1 MSPKSPSKDLTQAI
15 KGLALQSGAALVGIA
30 SIDRFDPQPP
40 YYDKAPRGH
49 DPRDYVPNAKS
60 VISFAQPVLNAVM
73 DAPAALA
80 DVDMEMIPP
89 DIKHPYLEML
99 YQLVGHRVQDYMLEQ
114 IGQVVGQMIQIEGF
128 ETMIFPTTGLHP
140 NMPPTGIGVNETR
153 LSDQQIWQGPSK
165 KWADK
170 YSPFRYTFGPVS
182 HRHAATRAGLGE
194 FGYNNIVLTREFGPR
209 QRFNT
214 IITEAELVPDPLISE
229 PICLRD
235 NCRLCLKACIMEAIT
250 LRDDPSFSDYR
261 LVDKVNKDVIFV
273 DTPAKTDPVTCNSR
287 RTRIPDSPIRGDC
300 ARVCPLPVT
309 RTHLPVRL
317 KAMMEEWVA
326 ERGVSLGAAGGVAEG
341 TFRG

>member
-1 MSPKSPSKDLTQAI
+1 MSGKGSVDLTQAI
-15 KGLALQSGAALVGIA
+15 KELAKAQGAALVGIA
-30 SIDRFDPQPP
+30 PIERFDPQPP
-40 YYDKAPRGH
+40 YYDRAPKGH
-49 DPRDYVPNAKS
+49 DPRDFVPNARS

-80 DVDMEMIPP
+80 DIAVEMVPP
-89 DIKHPYLEML
+89 DVKYPYLEML
-99 YQLVGHRVQDYMLEQ
+99 YQTVGHRVQDYMLEQ
-114 IGQVVGQMIQIEGF
+114 IGQVVGQMIQLEGY

-140 NMPPTGIGVNETR
+140 HVAPTGIGLREEGLT
-153 LSDQQIWQGPSK
+153 DQQIWQGPSK

-170 YSPFRYTFGPVS
+170 YSPFRYTFGPLS

-194 FGYNNIVLTREFGPR
+194 FGYNNIVLTPQFGPR

-214 IITEAELVPDPLISE
+214 IVTEAELVPDPLIEE

-261 LVDKVNKDVIFV
+261 LVKQLHKDIIFI

-287 RTRIPDSPIRGDC
+287 RARIPDSPIRGDC
-300 ARVCPLPVT
+300 ARICPVPVT
-309 RTHLPVRL
+309 RTHLPARL
-317 KAMMEEWVA
+317 KAMVEEWIQEHQV
-326 ERGVSLGAAGGVAEG
+326 EIGQESRLLRDVFQG
-341 TFRG
+341 